1 MIIIHLA
8 FYEINILTRR
18 NILLRALLTLLSR
31 NIFIVV
37 LKNPDLVKLTLTD
50 TITLKVTITF
60 LKVQLS

>member
-37 LKNPDLVKLTLTD
+37 LQNPDLVKLTLTD

>member
-1 MIIIHLA
+1 MIIIPLA

-37 LKNPDLVKLTLTD
+37 LQNPDLVKLTLTD